1 MFDSTEEMCVWGD
14 SSEVQVVGHQEAGEV
29 GRGRVQGGDGG
40 PQQGQGLPSWS
51 RCPGKVGNISGE
63 SLVMWTAASLTRTR
77 SISTRNSMFKLI
89 VNLIGKLCIR

>member
-40 PQQGQGLPSWS
+40 GGGPQQGHLEEVCTAGADAGGPAKEKWEISPGDHWECGLQHSGQEREISVQGT
-51 RCPGKVGNISGE
+51 V
-63 SLVMWTAASLTRTR
+63 
-77 SISTRNSMFKLI
+77 
-89 VNLIGKLCIR
+89 

>member
-40 PQQGQGLPSWS
+40 GGGPQQGQGLPSWS
-51 RCPGKVGNISGE
+51 RCHPTWPSSSTCSTSIRRTASTDSDTLQVGYK
-63 SLVMWTAASLTRTR
+63 
-77 SISTRNSMFKLI
+77 F
-89 VNLIGKLCIR
+89 